1 MKALLSFFALFTHAK
16 AVLFLGL
23 ILMIAG
29 LAASIGLL
37 TISGWFLAATALAE
51 AVHYSIFLP
60 FCNSKRFSYWSNCCS
75 LFRKSRHT

>member
-1 MKALLSFFALFTHAK
+1 MKALLSFLRLFTHAK

-37 TISGWFLAATALAE
+37 TISGWFLAATALAG
-51 AVHYSIFLP
+51 SG
-60 FCNSKRFSYWSNCCS
+60 S
-75 LFRKSRHT
+75 LFNFFTLLQQ